1 MEPPLH
7 TILIDPDHV
16 VRWAWRSDGRNV
28 GRMATVLVD
37 VPSLPIVKLRSRD
50 EIEAVLEVLGRLP
63 SDRLS

>member
-1 MEPPLH
+1 
-7 TILIDPDHV
+7 
-16 VRWAWRSDGRNV
+16 
-28 GRMATVLVD
+28 MATVLVD